1 MAERQ
6 ASCFPY
12 YNKIS
17 AAGEMLYFSLL
28 HLYGTNDDWKKG
40 RHNEKTLGVILSEY
54 EESIPVVRKTV
65 RHHQGSV

>member
-1 MAERQ
+1 MLYFSLLHLYGTNGCKNPMTGCQ

-28 HLYGTNDDWKKG
+28 HLYGTNDDWRKG
-40 RHNEKTLGVILSEY
+40 RHNEGNVN
-54 EESIPVVRKTV
+54 
-65 RHHQGSV
+65 RHPKRM

>member
-1 MAERQ
+1 VDFFRNGCKNPMTGCQ

-28 HLYGTNDDWKKG
+28 HLYGTNDDWGKALLTMGNGK
-40 RHNEKTLGVILSEY
+40 RHNDGI
-54 EESIPVVRKTV
+54 R
-65 RHHQGSV
+65 